1 MGVFMNV
8 YDMDKTIYNGDS
20 TADFCLYCFTH
31 HPKTLLYLP
40 YILGVT
46 VRYYVLNIGTKTEFK
61 GKLYRFLKSVD
72 TETEVEKFW
81 DSHIRNMKAYY
92 LEQKR
97 EDDVIVSASP
107 EFLLKPLEKH
117 LNIHVIASKV
127 SPTDG
132 TPLSENCYYEEKVK
146 RFREIYPDALIDDF
160 YSDSYSD
167 EPLAKLAKRAFI
179 VKGEE
184 RISWDFSYHK
194 KKIHI

>member
-1 MGVFMNV
+1 M
-8 YDMDKTIYNGDS
+8 I
-20 TADFCLYCFTH
+20 
-31 HPKTLLYLP
+31 
-40 YILGVT
+40 
-46 VRYYVLNIGTKTEFK
+46 
-61 GKLYRFLKSVD
+61 
-72 TETEVEKFW
+72 
-81 DSHIRNMKAYY
+81 YY
-92 LEQKR
+92 LAQKK

-184 RISWDFSYHK
+184 CIPWDFTQHK